1 MYNKRFQLLIFLA
14 LFSFLLKNIYSQPL
28 KNNSIE
34 LKLSYSPGITNGT
47 QIYAGI
53 PGIKGIFT
61 VKNNFGGFGG
71 KISFNHYI
79 SKNVSLSITSGIISA
94 NSIVTIFKTQTIS
107 IIPLLMGAKYF
118 PNLLSYNTAIRP
130 YLQGSLGM
138 MFGYQSGIESLN
150 VGVQTQTAFGS
161 YLGFGSDLIFG
172 SLVKLTSDIG
182 YNFMSDFQ
190 EPIGGRKNYNGVVF
204 SIGFG
209 FMF

>member
-1 MYNKRFQLLIFLA
+1 VYNKRFQLLIFLA
-14 LFSFLLKNIYSQPL
+14 LFSFLLKNNYSQPL

-130 YLQGSLGM
+130 VSSRLFRHDVRISIRYRVV
-138 MFGYQSGIESLN
+138 ECRCED
-150 VGVQTQTAFGS
+150 
-161 YLGFGSDLIFG
+161 SDSIRVLFRFWLRFNIW
-172 SLVKLTSDIG
+172 
-182 YNFMSDFQ
+182 
-190 EPIGGRKNYNGVVF
+190 F
-204 SIGFG
+204 SC
-209 FMF
+209 